1 MAATQFWY
9 KLQQLMEAASLSNRS
24 ALSLDGFLPY
34 RLSVLSN
41 AVSRRISDIYE
52 REFDLSVWQWRI
64 IAVLGDND
72 DLTSTEV
79 AQRTL
84 MDKPTVSRA
93 AASLIERGIL
103 ARTID
108 EDDRRRAPL
117 ALTDE
122 GRAIYAAVIPRALQC
137 ERELIDALSEEEAK
151 TLHELLSR
159 LAKVASP
166 DVALWSDK

>member
-1 MAATQFWY
+1 VPD
-9 KLQQLMEAASLSNRS
+9 RS

-41 AVSRRISDIYE
+41 AVSRRIADIYE

-64 IAVLGDND
+64 MAVLGEHGG
-72 DLTSTEV
+72 LTSTEV

-103 ARTID
+103 SRETDAK
-108 EDDRRRAPL
+108 DRRRAPL
-117 ALTDE
+117 TLTTE
-122 GRAIYAAVIPRALQC
+122 GAAIYAAVIPRALEC
-137 ERELIDALSEEEAK
+137 EQELLDALSAEDAA
-151 TLHELLSR
+151 TLHRLLTR
-159 LAKVASP
+159 LASVASP
-166 DVALWSDK
+166 DMPLWKDD

>member
-1 MAATQFWY
+1 MPD
-9 KLQQLMEAASLSNRS
+9 RS

-41 AVSRRISDIYE
+41 AVSRRIADIYE

-64 IAVLGDND
+64 MAVLGEHGG
-72 DLTSTEV
+72 LTSTEV

-103 ARTID
+103 SRETDAK
-108 EDDRRRAPL
+108 DRRRAPMT
-117 ALTDE
+117 LTTE
-122 GRAIYAAVIPRALQC
+122 GAAIYAAVIPRALEC
-137 ERELIDALSEEEAK
+137 EQELLDALSAEDAA
-151 TLHELLSR
+151 TLHRLLTR
-159 LAKVASP
+159 LASVTSP
-166 DVALWSDK
+166 DMPLWKDN

>member
-1 MAATQFWY
+1 MSDQPD
-9 KLQQLMEAASLSNRS
+9 LR
-24 ALSLDGFLPY
+24 LDGFLPY

-64 IAVLGDND
+64 IAVLGETD

-79 AQRTL
+79 AVRTL

-103 ARTID
+103 SRTTD
-108 EDDRRRAPL
+108 LEDRRRAPL
-117 ALTDE
+117 ALTEE
-122 GRAIYAAVIPRALQC
+122 GRAIYAAIIPRALAC
-137 ERELIDALSEEEAK
+137 EKELLDALSEADK
-151 TLHELLSR
+151 IALDNILTKLS
-159 LAKVASP
+159 AAASP
-166 DVALWSDK
+166 ERTLWSGDDSG

>member
-1 MAATQFWY
+1 MSEPA
-9 KLQQLMEAASLSNRS
+9 

-41 AVSRRISDIYE
+41 AVSRKIADIYE

-64 IAVLGDND
+64 IAVVGERQG
-72 DLTSTEV
+72 LTSTEV

-103 ARTID
+103 ERDID
-108 EDDRRRAPL
+108 LDDRRRAPMR
-117 ALTDE
+117 LTSE
-122 GRAIYAAVIPRALQC
+122 GHAIYAAVIPTALAC
-137 ERELIDALSEEEAK
+137 EREFLDALSEDEAE
-151 TLHELLSR
+151 TLHALLSR
-159 LAKVASP
+159 LAAVVSP
-166 DVALWSDK
+166 DRPLWSDE